1 MISKPISI
9 NHIYVSRSE
18 KVSENSIGYL
28 EISWGIFLI
37 SFLLVE
43 MEGAKKALKESI
55 YQIYIF

>member
-18 KVSENSIGYL
+18 KVSENSIGYY
-28 EISWGIFLI
+28 EVSWGICKI

-43 MEGAKKALKESI
+43 MEGAKKSTERINLSNI
-55 YQIYIF
+55 